1 MQNLHC
7 FDEGKAGLRDTSRR
21 WQPFFAGVA
30 TEAVRATKKP
40 WRGET
45 SPADSARAKLSLE
58 AGTFV
63 SISRMKSRA
72 MVLSFLANASRRRN
86 LLALGR
92 PLLPGA
98 REELEEYDSLFCIIE
113 VRRPSR

>member
-1 MQNLHC
+1 
-7 FDEGKAGLRDTSRR
+7 
-21 WQPFFAGVA
+21 
-30 TEAVRATKKP
+30 
-40 WRGET
+40 
-45 SPADSARAKLSLE
+45 
-58 AGTFV
+58 
-63 SISRMKSRA
+63 MKSRA